1 MNRKVKHT
9 PLWTIFFGILSL
21 AWLFPIAVILYNSFK
36 TKAYISSTYTF
47 QLPNSKSFA
56 GLDNYTLGVARTGFM
71 ESFGWT
77 AFITVGSVFLILL
90 CTSMCAWWIVRVNN
104 WFAKFIYTLF
114 LFNMI
119 VPFQMVMFPLVKIAD
134 VIGFDLPDDGGR
146 IGLNQPYGLWFIYLG
161 FGAGLAVFMFTGV
174 IKSLPSEI
182 EEAAMIDGASVPYTF
197 FGIVVPLM
205 RPSIISVGIL
215 ETMWIWNDYLLPYLI
230 LPREIQTIPIAV
242 QYLKGGYGSADMG
255 AMMACLVLAIE
266 PIIVFYLICQKYII
280 SGVTAGAVKG

>member
-1 MNRKVKHT
+1 MNQKVKHA

-77 AFITVGSVFLILL
+77 VFITVGSVFLILL

-134 VIGFDLPDDGGR
+134 VIGFDLPDEGGR
-146 IGLNQPYGLWFIYLG
+146 IGLNQP
-161 FGAGLAVFMFTGV
+161 
-174 IKSLPSEI
+174 
-182 EEAAMIDGASVPYTF
+182 
-197 FGIVVPLM
+197 
-205 RPSIISVGIL
+205 
-215 ETMWIWNDYLLPYLI
+215 
-230 LPREIQTIPIAV
+230 
-242 QYLKGGYGSADMG
+242 
-255 AMMACLVLAIE
+255 
-266 PIIVFYLICQKYII
+266 
-280 SGVTAGAVKG
+280 

>member
-161 FGAGLAVFMFTGV
+161 FGAGLAGGDKEPPLRDRGSCHDRRCKRPLYILRHRCAADAAQYYQRGYPGDHVDMERLSSP
-174 IKSLPSEI
+174 IPHPS
-182 EEAAMIDGASVPYTF
+182 AGNPDDPYC
-197 FGIVVPLM
+197 
-205 RPSIISVGIL
+205 RP
-215 ETMWIWNDYLLPYLI
+215 
-230 LPREIQTIPIAV
+230 IP
-242 QYLKGGYGSADMG
+242 
-255 AMMACLVLAIE
+255 
-266 PIIVFYLICQKYII
+266 
-280 SGVTAGAVKG
+280 